1 MIEGRC
7 RVSQSRSG
15 NVVLLLLLGLSA
27 GCFDDPPAPDA
38 GGSGTS
44 GQGSQAAD
52 PPFRVTAELVSEN
65 NRGAGLMEQ
74 YDYSKAMAVFQK
86 LVDDN
91 PGWLDAKVNLAIAVL
106 QHTQKGASAV
116 DPN

>member
-65 NRGAGLMEQ
+65 NL
-74 YDYSKAMAVFQK
+74 S
-86 LVDDN
+86 L
-91 PGWLDAKVNLAIAVL
+91 I
-106 QHTQKGASAV
+106 HI
-116 DPN
+116 